1 MNKDRGK
8 QTKTHA
14 KPLSDDIRSRV
25 QQLLRARQALPW
37 VNEAGASLP
46 VAGGR
51 PPARRVG
58 RTSGPAVRREESGGA
73 RERAGPRCST
83 FYPALTVCRVRT
95 ETARQQHGA
104 SPLGPHKPTSTWHL
118 VLAGCRQPSTGRTL
132 RAERPL
138 GSDQYWFP
146 GAPVCKTQLS
156 SMLAAKGL
164 LRSDLVMSSANL
176 PTGTL
181 SPFW

>member
-14 KPLSDDIRSRV
+14 KPLSDDIHSRV

-73 RERAGPRCST
+73 RERAGP
-83 FYPALTVCRVRT
+83 PVL
-95 ETARQQHGA
+95 
-104 SPLGPHKPTSTWHL
+104 HL
-118 VLAGCRQPSTGRTL
+118 LPSTDHVQSPDRN
-132 RAERPL
+132 
-138 GSDQYWFP
+138 
-146 GAPVCKTQLS
+146 CKT
-156 SMLAAKGL
+156 AAWSEPSGTSPTNEHVASGISGL
-164 LRSDLVMSSANL
+164 PPAKHGQNFEGRVA
-176 PTGTL
+176 T
-181 SPFW
+181 WQ